1 MAIFSLAI
9 LAIYYLLL
17 RLMVYDF
24 SIIDSILVPAL
35 FFLLAMVVGVAIGLI
50 IFLAILIKS

>member
-35 FFLLAMVVGVAIGLI
+35 FFLLAMVVGVPIGLI